1 MPEIET
7 KVVVEYLTMQN
18 GLKGDFWSNSIRWAV
33 NINDWIPTQ
42 QEWIK
47 AMRCIQPIERQ
58 RIRKFRYRKDAK
70 ASIVGRLL
78 MRFWA
83 STTFNVGSNTLEFTR
98 TEKGRPSL
106 KNLVKQ

>member
-1 MPEIET
+1 MSEIET
-7 KVVVEYLTMQN
+7 KVGVEHLTMQN
-18 GLKGDFWSNSIRWAV
+18 ALKGDVWSNSIRWAV

-47 AMRCIQPIERQ
+47 AMRCIQSIERQ

-70 ASIVGRLL
+70 ASIVGRIL

-83 STTFNVGSNTLEFTR
+83 SKTFDMDSNIL
-98 TEKGRPSL
+98 
-106 KNLVKQ
+106 QIC